1 LTVLT
6 YPELGNFLVKRVIA
20 LPGKLIGFKPVCLVL
35 ATVLLERSL
44 IGEWVWF
51 SVLVVVM
58 FGIVGLRTIQ
68 AVFER

>member
-1 LTVLT
+1 LGVLT
-6 YPELGNFLVKRVIA
+6 YSELGNFLLKRVIS

-35 ATVLLERSL
+35 ATVLLEREL